1 MKKGHTKGRKCS
13 LRLKNTWV
21 RGLER
26 EREVWEDEKMKT
38 IERDRGEMK
47 KNIKL
52 DGSRGVERCRALKC
66 VNYLSKGYQGSV
78 ERFPQEKGIDG

>member
-1 MKKGHTKGRKCS
+1 MKKRHTRSKKCY

-21 RGLER
+21 KGLEC

-47 KNIKL
+47 KKRVDPIYRKVIKL
-52 DGSRGVERCRALKC
+52 DGLRGVERCRTLKRM
-66 VNYLSKGYQGSV
+66 NYL
-78 ERFPQEKGIDG
+78 